1 MGFLDFLKGKEYREE
16 SSDIKEES
24 IEESSELNGEET
36 VEEIVRSAVG
46 EIEEEINHLLLD
58 LIMVVY
64 MFSYFLDTLEA
75 EYTLNKNISLHAYI
89 FFFHSNYLSTS

>member
-46 EIEEEINHLLLD
+46 EIEEE
-58 LIMVVY
+58 
-64 MFSYFLDTLEA
+64 TRG
-75 EYTLNKNISLHAYI
+75 KG
-89 FFFHSNYLSTS
+89 